1 MKKFSISVEVL
12 VEKYGQGEVYVR
24 KCETCEFE
32 QTVRTA
38 GTHVNGDNGSVMV
51 FADDDE
57 FVCPNCVMNTPF
69 EEDKCNQSILTILL
83 FSNMRG

>member
-1 MKKFSISVEVL
+1 M
-12 VEKYGQGEVYVR
+12 R

-38 GTHVNGDNGSVMV
+38 GTHVNGDKGSVMV

-69 EEDKCNQSILTILL
+69 EKDECNQSILTN
-83 FSNMRG
+83 ST

>member
-1 MKKFSISVEVL
+1 MKNFCILVEVL

-38 GTHVNGDNGSVMV
+38 GTHVNGDKGSVMV
-51 FADDDE
+51 FADDEE
-57 FVCPNCVMNTPF
+57 FICPNGVMNTPF
-69 EEDKCNQSILTILL
+69 EKNECNQSILT
-83 FSNMRG
+83 NCT

>member
-1 MKKFSISVEVL
+1 MKNFSISVEVL

-24 KCETCEFE
+24 KCETCKFE

-69 EEDKCNQSILTILL
+69 EKDKCNQSILTILL